1 MSTFKI
7 LIKTTAAIAVHSL
20 GTGKGVLD
28 ELAISIEAKEEGY
41 IFDRQNQ
48 SIKESFTS
56 GKTLGSVSTRR
67 SIDYT
72 VDTITDLFTD
82 DKPKP
87 TKKTSGYGS
96 FGKK

>member
-7 LIKTTAAIAVHSL
+7 LIKTTAAIAVHTT
-20 GTGKGVLD
+20 GTIKGGLD

-41 IFDRQNQ
+41 IYDRQNK
-48 SIKESFTS
+48 SIKESFTQ
-56 GKTLGSVSTRR
+56 GKSLGSVSTRTA
-67 SIDYT
+67 IDYT
-72 VDTITDLFTD
+72 VDTVTDLFTD